1 MLIYSLFR
9 SAREGP
15 ADKQACTLF
24 CQQKGGG
31 AGWEN
36 LVNPSP
42 EPGLYK
48 GTYPSVL
55 RVPFGRESRRQARGK
70 SRRSRPAASSSSS
83 PPSPS
88 STPRRRR
95 PQRRPRPS
103 VICEVPESA
112 TSPTPSRGRQASQG
126 SRGRSHGASVRLR
139 KCRRLTFYPLPI
151 LLQICMHTH
160 VHWCSPGRHPSM
172 SPKKCCTST

>member
-1 MLIYSLFR
+1 M
-9 SAREGP
+9 A
-15 ADKQACTLF
+15 
-24 CQQKGGG
+24 
-31 AGWEN
+31 N
-36 LVNPSP
+36 LAKASS

-55 RVPFGRESRRQARGK
+55 RGPEGRESRRQVRGK
-70 SRRSRPAASSSSS
+70 PRRSRLPVSSSSS

-95 PQRRPRPS
+95 PQRHPRPS

-139 KCRRLTFYPLPI
+139 KCRRL
-151 LLQICMHTH
+151 
-160 VHWCSPGRHPSM
+160 
-172 SPKKCCTST
+172 